1 MRTNTAI
8 RSSVP
13 RRLYT
18 EVLGGKTITNA
29 DELGT
34 AIRSHS
40 PGDRVSVTWVN
51 ASGSHSATVTLAGVN
66 P

>member
-18 EVLGGKTITNA
+18 EVLGGKTITNF
-29 DELGT
+29 LRGT
-34 AIRSHS
+34 AKA
-40 PGDRVSVTWVN
+40 D
-51 ASGSHSATVTLAGVN
+51 
-66 P
+66 